1 MAGINDKVGLLK
13 KCRQCTRT
21 KPPVGVVVLV
31 VAAAAAAAV
40 VAVIV
45 CALLCSKMVGV
56 CALLCSKMVGV
67 CALLCS
73 KIPAKKNIP
82 CTGRFCVGEE
92 SALNNQ
98 DASF

>member
-1 MAGINDKVGLLK
+1 MAGINDKLGLLK

-21 KPPVGVVVLV
+21 TPPVGVVVLV
-31 VAAAAAAAV
+31 VAAAAAAAAV

-45 CALLCSKMVGV
+45 CVLLCSKMG
-56 CALLCSKMVGV
+56 
-67 CALLCS
+67 
-73 KIPAKKNIP
+73 PAKKNIP

-92 SALNNQ
+92 SYLNNQ